1 MTQEKMVRVVGI
13 EPTMGF
19 WPWSFTDSFATE
31 AGNPHK
37 FVCPKQLNYICRA
50 SIVATH
56 DDVIVGVDPV
66 QYGPVDFVRN
76 F

>member
-1 MTQEKMVRVVGI
+1 MIREKMVRARGI
-13 EPTMGF
+13 EPLIPEGGR
-19 WPWSFTDSFATE
+19 FTVDLCTLQRDA
-31 AGNPHK
+31 HK

-56 DDVIVGVDPV
+56 DDVIVGVDPG

>member
-1 MTQEKMVRVVGI
+1 M
-13 EPTMGF
+13 
-19 WPWSFTDSFATE
+19 DSNHRRFLGRQIYSLLPLPLGKLT
-31 AGNPHK
+31 HK